1 MTIRVIRPKLTC
13 VASYN
18 SYNSPLKNS
27 GIMEDNHSH
36 IHAFTQ
42 SRISD
47 ELRFMTDGFADWVE
61 RRERRRQNIFRSA
74 LLVVAVAACV
84 GSAAR
89 LMPEHT
95 DTYVSGNLQCC
106 ADDACSRVNV
116 MMASL

>member
-1 MTIRVIRPKLTC
+1 MQQDYKTEMRAMTEGLAEWC
-13 VASYN
+13 
-18 SYNSPLKNS
+18 
-27 GIMEDNHSH
+27 H
-36 IHAFTQ
+36 
-42 SRISD
+42 
-47 ELRFMTDGFADWVE
+47 

-89 LMPEHT
+89 LMPERT

>member
-1 MTIRVIRPKLTC
+1 
-13 VASYN
+13 
-18 SYNSPLKNS
+18 
-27 GIMEDNHSH
+27 MEDNYSSIQAIKQSH
-36 IHAFTQ
+36 IQ
-42 SRISD
+42 D
-47 ELRFMTDGFADWVE
+47 ELHFMTDGFADWVE
-61 RRERRRQNIFRSA
+61 RRERRRQTIFQSA

-89 LMPEHT
+89 LMPERT

>member
-1 MTIRVIRPKLTC
+1 
-13 VASYN
+13 
-18 SYNSPLKNS
+18 
-27 GIMEDNHSH
+27 MEDNYSSIQAFKQSH
-36 IHAFTQ
+36 IQ
-42 SRISD
+42 D
-47 ELRFMTDGFADWVE
+47 ELHFMTDGFADWADRRERRRHGGGFADWVE

-89 LMPEHT
+89 LMPERT

-116 MMASL
+116 MIASL

>member
-1 MTIRVIRPKLTC
+1 
-13 VASYN
+13 
-18 SYNSPLKNS
+18 
-27 GIMEDNHSH
+27 MEDNHSH
-36 IHAFTQ
+36 INAFTQ

-61 RRERRRQNIFRSA
+61 RRERRQTLFRSA

-89 LMPEHT
+89 LMPERT